1 MKKVIEIKNRAD
13 LGELLTKILSRLD
26 QVESEVVS
34 LTATTMEL
42 DRELDS
48 LYDSIFPIDDESRMD
63 S

>member
-1 MKKVIEIKNRAD
+1 LKKVIEIKNRAD